1 MKPGEC
7 PSPWKNPQILLTLL
21 LVFLCGSAA
30 GALSMRYSVRAATSG
45 KGAPSITAAERE
57 LTVERFKRE
66 LDLSSDQA
74 KEVAEVLDDFAKY
87 YQMLQAQMD
96 EVRASGK
103 DRITSILT
111 PEQQEKFK
119 KMMSELQSRQ
129 IR

>member
-1 MKPGEC
+1 MRPGEC

-30 GALSMRYSVRAATSG
+30 GALSMKYSVRAAAPKSG
-45 KGAPSITAAERE
+45 PSAAAVEKHLLVQRFTRE
-57 LTVERFKRE
+57 LN
-66 LDLSSDQA
+66 LSADQA

-96 EVRASGK
+96 EVRANGK
-103 DRITSILT
+103 DRIAAILT
-111 PEQQEKFK
+111 PPQQERFK